1 MNAPHQCALMV
12 LLGGM
17 PRSGST
23 WQDTMVFSGLQRL
36 GRTPDYHAYWDY
48 PKHISHT
55 MNDTAAEQWYA
66 AERLAW
72 SRLKP
77 TSIVVYK
84 THEFAGAATR
94 FCRRTAVFTTH
105 RCFEGALRSKI
116 GRKWITADDAIN
128 ASSLVFNVMRD
139 LRQFAQWKR
148 FGALD
153 IEYDAAV
160 AHPEET
166 MSLVLYYLAY
176 HLSLAGDRDVLQVL
190 RQLETPLAS
199 DAGDHS
205 RAKPDQTSTA
215 GDLSAG
221 MLQAMAEAKKMM
233 ESAGMLDHL
242 GVRWCGVDVLR
253 GGKPQ

>member
-1 MNAPHQCALMV
+1 MV

-23 WQDTMVFSGLQRL
+23 WQDTMVLSGLQRL
-36 GRTPDYHAYWDY
+36 GRPPAYHSYWDY
-48 PKHISHT
+48 PKHLSHI
-55 MNDTAAEQWYA
+55 MNDTAAQKWYA

-72 SRLKP
+72 SRLQP

-84 THEFAGAATR
+84 THEFSGAATR

-105 RCFEGALRSKI
+105 RCFEGTLRSKI
-116 GRKWITADDAIN
+116 GRKWITATDAMN
-128 ASSLVFNVMRD
+128 ASSLVFDVKRD

-153 IEYDAAV
+153 IDYDAAV

-166 MSLVLYYLAY
+166 MSVVLYYLAY
-176 HLSLAGDRDVLQVL
+176 HLSLAGDRDVLRVL
-190 RQLETPLAS
+190 RHLETPLAS
-199 DAGDHS
+199 DAGDQ
-205 RAKPDQTSTA
+205 RAKPDQASTA

-221 MLQAMAEAKKMM
+221 VLQAMSRAKKMM
-233 ESAGMLDHL
+233 ESTSVLGHL